1 MVGRGRM
8 SISGAVDLANSM
20 VVDGMVHDAVE
31 SFASLGTSGQ
41 HLGNCERDLHR
52 WMDSRPIQL
61 PVASIHSMDG
71 STRHLLPNSGVNFE
85 WPPLLY
91 QGACPKSFVIVRFP
105 KYYIGL
111 YIQGDIPSGAV

>member
-20 VVDGMVHDAVE
+20 VVDGMVHDALE

-52 WMDSRPIQL
+52 WTRDLFNFQLHPYTVWMDLQDTCYQIQ
-61 PVASIHSMDG
+61 V
-71 STRHLLPNSGVNFE
+71 
-85 WPPLLY
+85 
-91 QGACPKSFVIVRFP
+91 
-105 KYYIGL
+105 
-111 YIQGDIPSGAV
+111 